1 MIEMECAADVDNNIF
16 MWAVSRDERYKKS
29 PEQLDASLFLF
40 YRQEAVVVMFDDL
53 MYGLS
58 PYVWAG
64 LHHCDGLS
72 TQALPSTPNEFL
84 THLQSFGT
92 GGSRRVT
99 NLMSYPLALR
109 LGRASPL

>member
-72 TQALPSTPNEFL
+72 LKLYLLFVSPNRVNSRPADFLCLTFQQFTSLGFGQFYEFL
-84 THLQSFGT
+84 Q
-92 GGSRRVT
+92 
-99 NLMSYPLALR
+99 
-109 LGRASPL
+109 